1 MRPDCDISVD
11 LRVEPL
17 YGARML
23 NPGKGQS
30 GKLRSYLYLCC
41 AVILFVVGIW
51 LLVEPVRS
59 HGQSLRDNVVAG
71 NGFRRLIANPV
82 IRQSSGKRD

>member
-71 NGFRRLIANPV
+71 SGFRR
-82 IRQSSGKRD
+82 